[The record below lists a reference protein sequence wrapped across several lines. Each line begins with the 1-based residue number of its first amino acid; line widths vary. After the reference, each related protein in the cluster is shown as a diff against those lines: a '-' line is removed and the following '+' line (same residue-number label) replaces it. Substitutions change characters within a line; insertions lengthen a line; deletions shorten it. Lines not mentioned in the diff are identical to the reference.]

1 MFFLKHLFPPST
13 IFWDV
18 KKLFHLKTFCR
29 VNLKNFTF
37 YIAGHEKN
45 CEQQMIKEKLFLAIP
60 FYKSAKESQTTTT
73 NPARVEKFSRKKL
86 NFSRLARENFSLF
99 FNILKQGR
107 RKKWQ
112 QKLFSRIFTF
122 DDFGKVF
129 LPSSVERLVWCS
141 SFPEWNEMRF
151 KVFHKFHYF
160 PCYSLSHSLS
170 LLIYNDV
177 I

>member
-1 MFFLKHLFPPST
+1 MFFLKPST

-18 KKLFHLKTFCR
+18 KNCFVWKLSAEWIWKISP
-29 VNLKNFTF
+29 FTSLVTKR
-37 YIAGHEKN
+37 IASSNE
-45 CEQQMIKEKLFLAIP
+45 MIKEKLFLAIP

-73 NPARVEKFSRKKL
+73 NTARVEKFCRKKL